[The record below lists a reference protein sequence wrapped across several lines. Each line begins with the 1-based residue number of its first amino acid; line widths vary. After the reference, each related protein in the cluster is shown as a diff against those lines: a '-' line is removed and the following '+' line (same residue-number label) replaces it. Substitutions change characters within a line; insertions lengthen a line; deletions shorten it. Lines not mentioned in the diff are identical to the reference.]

1 MDKYKNEL
9 LHGMYISVNDMLG
22 LFTALQAGVYH
33 MHGLKAPE
41 GVDSDNKPMVRD
53 WDKIYK

>member
-1 MDKYKNEL
+1 
-9 LHGMYISVNDMLG
+9 MLG

-33 MHGLKAPE
+33 AHGKKAPE
-41 GVDSDNKPMVRD
+41 GLDGASQPIVRD